1 MTFTTLLLLLI
12 PGALMVFKLAAMAFA
27 IAWIA
32 RSIYQPKPAMLIP
45 LNVQGSQPV
54 RYS

>member
-1 MTFTTLLLLLI
+1 MTLSTLLLLLI

-32 RSIYQPKPAMLIP
+32 RSIYQPESATLIP
-45 LNVQGSQPV
+45 LKIQNSQPLH
-54 RYS
+54 SS